1 MAVLTGI
8 VGLRLSTI
16 DLAEHRLPN
25 RLIIP
30 LFLSLVV
37 VSLAWGQA
45 SAVREALAGSVIT
58 GVAYVALALMP
69 GQPLGWGD
77 VKFQFGLGW
86 LLGYLEPSLA
96 IMGAAGSFLLG
107 GLSLVPRLMREK
119 TRSKDP
125 VPLGP
130 WMMAST
136 CLVYVVADSLKII

>member
-8 VGLRLSTI
+8 VGLRLSVI

-25 RLIIP
+25 RLTIP

-37 VSLAWGQA
+37 VSLAWGQV
-45 SAVREALAGSVIT
+45 SAVREALTGSVVT
-58 GVAYVALALMP
+58 GMAYVALALMP
-69 GQPLGWGD
+69 GRPLGWGD

-86 LLGYLEPSLA
+86 LLGYLEPHLA

-107 GLSLVPRLMREK
+107 GISVVPRLMRER

-136 CLVYVVADSLKII
+136 CLVYVVADSAKII